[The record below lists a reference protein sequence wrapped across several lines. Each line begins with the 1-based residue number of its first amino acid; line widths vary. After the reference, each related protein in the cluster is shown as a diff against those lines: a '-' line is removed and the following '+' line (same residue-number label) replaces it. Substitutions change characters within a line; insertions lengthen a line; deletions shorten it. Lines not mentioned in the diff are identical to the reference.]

1 MSLAWTAI
9 GNATPSWETTGAAI
23 AWTLLMLAL
32 TPAHSTSANAHPEV
46 L

>member
-32 TPAHSTSANAHPEV
+32 TPGAQHERKCTP
-46 L
+46 